1 MKNKVRPYPNI
12 TPIESIVQA
21 GKTPKQQ
28 DIDARISAA
37 LLLWYY
43 QNPELDR
50 HPLSI
55 KATAELIA
63 CLRVAFAAPKGSI

>member
-1 MKNKVRPYPNI
+1 MKKIRPSPRI
-12 TPIESIVQA
+12 TPIQA
-21 GKTPKQQ
+21 IMRSPKTPKEA
-28 DIDARISAA
+28 DIDARISAG
-37 LLLWYY
+37 LMLWYY

-63 CLRVAFAAPKGSI
+63 CLRAAFVAAKGSI